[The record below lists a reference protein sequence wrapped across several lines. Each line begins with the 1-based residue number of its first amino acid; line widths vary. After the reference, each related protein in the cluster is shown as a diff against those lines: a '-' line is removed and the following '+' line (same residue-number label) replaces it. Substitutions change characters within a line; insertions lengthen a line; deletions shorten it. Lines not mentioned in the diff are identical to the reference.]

1 MTAIVTIDAAHPR
14 ARINRNIYGHFSEHL
29 GRCIYGGLYVGEDSP
44 IPNVNGMRTDVVEAL
59 KKLQVPVLR
68 WPGGCFADEYHWRD
82 GIGPKAARRRMVNTN
97 WGGVVEDNSFGTHEF
112 MELCRQIGCEAY
124 INANVGS
131 GTVQEMAEWVEYL
144 NSDTDSTIAMQR
156 RANGHDAPF
165 HVRYWGV
172 GNESWGCGGNMRPEF
187 YADEFRRYQTYC
199 RNYGSNR
206 LYRIACGPNEG
217 DTEWTNKVMS
227 IAGRFMDGLTMH
239 YYTVPGGW
247 DHKLP
252 ATGFTKAQYFE
263 TLDRARKMDG
273 LIEGHLAVMD
283 RYDPEHRVGLI
294 VDEWGTWFEVEPGT
308 NPGFLY
314 QQNTLRDAQVAALTL
329 DIFIRH
335 CDRLSMANLAQTVNV
350 LQAMLLTEGDRTVK
364 TPTYHVFDL
373 YKAHQDAAQAD
384 VDVQCAQIGE
394 NGVTLPQLS
403 ASASVKD
410 GLLTITCSNASPT
423 DEMELDILLKDFD
436 ATGVRGRILSGSM
449 DMYNDFTSAPAEV
462 RPLEG
467 LTLTGSRVSVRL
479 PACAVAEITLG

>member
-1 MTAIVTIDAAHPR
+1 MAQLTVSAKQSKGTIRRHLF
-14 ARINRNIYGHFSEHL
+14 GHFSEHL
-29 GRCIYGGLYVGEDSP
+29 GRCIYDGLYVGENSK
-44 IPNVNGMRTDVVEAL
+44 IRNVNGMRADAVEAL
-59 KKLQVPVLR
+59 RAVKIPVLR

-82 GIGPKAARRRMVNTN
+82 GVGPKENRKRMVNTN
-97 WGGVVEDNSFGTHEF
+97 WGGVVEDNTFGTHEF
-112 MELCRQIGCEAY
+112 MELCRQLGCEPY
-124 INANVGS
+124 INANLGS
-131 GTVQEMAEWVEYL
+131 GTVQEMSEWVEYL
-144 NSDTDSTIAMQR
+144 TSSGDSAVAR
-156 RANGHDAPF
+156 ERWANGQREPWA
-165 HVRYWGV
+165 VKYWGV

-294 VDEWGTWFEVEPGT
+294 VDEWGTWFEAEPGT

>member
-1 MTAIVTIDAAHPR
+1 M
-14 ARINRNIYGHFSEHL
+14 
-29 GRCIYGGLYVGEDSP
+29 
-44 IPNVNGMRTDVVEAL
+44 
-59 KKLQVPVLR
+59 
-68 WPGGCFADEYHWRD
+68 
-82 GIGPKAARRRMVNTN
+82 
-97 WGGVVEDNSFGTHEF
+97 
-112 MELCRQIGCEAY
+112 
-124 INANVGS
+124 
-131 GTVQEMAEWVEYL
+131 
-144 NSDTDSTIAMQR
+144 
-156 RANGHDAPF
+156 
-165 HVRYWGV
+165 
-172 GNESWGCGGNMRPEF
+172 
-187 YADEFRRYQTYC
+187 
-199 RNYGSNR
+199 
-206 LYRIACGPNEG
+206 
-217 DTEWTNKVMS
+217 
-227 IAGRFMDGLTMH
+227 
-239 YYTVPGGW
+239 
-247 DHKLP
+247 
-252 ATGFTKAQYFE
+252 
-263 TLDRARKMDG
+263 
-273 LIEGHLAVMD
+273 
-283 RYDPEHRVGLI
+283 GLI

-479 PACAVAEITLG
+479 PACAVAEITLGMTPPCRCLLGDFPEGRELAELIADYVASLPEEFRAAPEEISRRLNVCRDCAELFDGTCRLCGCYVEARAAKAGMGCPAVPPRWEPIPPSIERSRQT